1 MKKRS
6 ILRIKD
12 LRIAK
17 GQHIAD
23 LYPMVGKLVE
33 PKTDEPPVSDLAKPG
48 FYFLMDPVTESCVA
62 RFFVGRQRSKSGFR
76 AVVSH
81 IKTCRSQVGATISVY
96 SKKYNIIFVSLDK
109 MKALTTGYG
118 KGKWAL
124 KFTKQHSGNFQNLSE
139 INRMLNDNFK
149 FYAQGY

>member
-6 ILRIKD
+6 ILRTKD
-12 LRIAK
+12 LRLVK

-23 LYPMVGKLVE
+23 LYPMTGKLVE

-48 FYFLMDPVTESCVA
+48 FYFLVDPITESCVA

-76 AVVSH
+76 AVASH
-81 IKTCRSQVGATISVY
+81 IKSCRSKVGAAISVY
-96 SKKYNIIFVSLDK
+96 SKKYNIVFVSLDK
-109 MKALTTGYG
+109 MKALTNGHG

-124 KFTKQHSGNFQNLSE
+124 KFTKQHSDDFQNISE
-139 INRMLNDNFK
+139 MNRMLNDNFK
-149 FYAQGY
+149 FYTQAY